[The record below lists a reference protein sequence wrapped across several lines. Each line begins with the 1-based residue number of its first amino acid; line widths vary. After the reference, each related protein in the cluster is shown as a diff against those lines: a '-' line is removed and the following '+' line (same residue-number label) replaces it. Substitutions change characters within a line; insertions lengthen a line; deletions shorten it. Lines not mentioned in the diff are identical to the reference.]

1 MIDRYVISLNSDW
14 LFKAKIVRVYIDF
27 ITYVEAK
34 YMKIAQRQEGRN
46 RNTLL

>member
-1 MIDRYVISLNSDW
+1 MVNRYVISLNSDW
-14 LFKAKIVRVYIDF
+14 LFKAKIVRVYTEF

-46 RNTLL
+46 GNILL